1 MNTLRLL
8 LLLIA
13 LPLAG
18 CLSAE
23 ETFIGAGLPILCDD
37 AYYICNVTAG
47 CILDED
53 HYLEGVFP
61 GTRRVVFVAS
71 VPEQDVRVR
80 FYLKEMEAPGTELMV
95 RIFEPS
101 CTMGTANSSAS
112 LTDVDLFEE
121 AGDDRTIIF
130 ELSVLD
136 DGEHL
141 VEIFSDASA
150 TYLLVIEPM

>member
-1 MNTLRLL
+1 
-8 LLLIA
+8 
-13 LPLAG
+13 
-18 CLSAE
+18 
-23 ETFIGAGLPILCDD
+23 
-37 AYYICNVTAG
+37 
-47 CILDED
+47 
-53 HYLEGVFP
+53 
-61 GTRRVVFVAS
+61 
-71 VPEQDVRVR
+71 
-80 FYLKEMEAPGTELMV
+80 MEAPGTELLVQM
-95 RIFEPS
+95 FEPN
-101 CTMGTANSSAS
+101 CTMGTANSRAV

>member
-1 MNTLRLL
+1 MKTLRLL
-8 LLLIA
+8 PLLIVM
-13 LPLAG
+13 PLAA

-23 ETFIGAGLPILCDD
+23 EVFIGSGLPVLCDD

-47 CILDED
+47 CVLDAD

-61 GTRRVVFVAS
+61 GTRRVVYVS
-71 VPEQDVRVR
+71 ETPEEDVRVR
-80 FYLKEMEAPGTELMV
+80 LYLKEMESPGTEMLV
-95 RIFEPS
+95 QLFEPN
-101 CTMGTANSSAS
+101 CTMGTANSRGV